1 MKILKTKAWN
11 VSIRLMAILTVFTVL
26 FMTAACGITTSPET
40 AKEQT
45 KPAKEETKAFV
56 LMYHHVVKDEETALL
71 NDATITVGQL
81 RDHLNALR
89 QAGYHII
96 PMSDFVEMME
106 GGTGVPEKSVVLTF
120 DDGYES
126 FYTLVYPLLK
136 DMGMTASNFVV
147 GYSSDVYNP
156 EAYAHMSWDQMKEMK
171 KDGMSFYSHTY
182 NLHHMH
188 DTSKEGDPEPAL
200 TSAKYMLNK
209 ERNEDANEYIKRIKT
224 DLSFMEKRLKGEL
237 GEQISLLALPYGYIN
252 EQVLTVG
259 QELGIKLFFLTE
271 EGINHAGQK
280 KVYRIN
286 AGNPH
291 ITSEQLIERMGQFEK
306 TN

>member
-1 MKILKTKAWN
+1 MKTKAW
-11 VSIRLMAILTVFTVL
+11 SGAIRLTAITAVFAVL
-26 FMTAACGITTSPET
+26 LVTAACGMTVSQDTTK
-40 AKEQT
+40 KE
-45 KPAKEETKAFV
+45 KRALV

-81 RDHLNALR
+81 RDHLIALR
-89 QAGYHII
+89 HAGYNVI

-106 GGTGVPEKSVVLTF
+106 GGRGVPEKSVVLTF

-136 DMGMTASNFVV
+136 EMGMTASNFVV
-147 GYSSDVYNP
+147 GYSSDMYNP
-156 EAYAHMSWDQMKEMK
+156 EAYPHLSWEQMKEMK

-182 NLHHMH
+182 NLHHKH
-188 DTSKEGDPEPAL
+188 NTSKEGDPKPAL
-200 TSAKYMLNK
+200 TIAKYMPNK
-209 ERNEDANEYIKRIKT
+209 QRSEDANEYIRRVKT
-224 DLSFMEKRLKGEL
+224 DLSFMEKRLKEEL

-271 EGINHAGQK
+271 EGINHADQK
-280 KVYRIN
+280 EIYRIN

-291 ITSEQLIERMGQFEK
+291 ITSGQLIERMAQFEK
-306 TN
+306 MKHEI